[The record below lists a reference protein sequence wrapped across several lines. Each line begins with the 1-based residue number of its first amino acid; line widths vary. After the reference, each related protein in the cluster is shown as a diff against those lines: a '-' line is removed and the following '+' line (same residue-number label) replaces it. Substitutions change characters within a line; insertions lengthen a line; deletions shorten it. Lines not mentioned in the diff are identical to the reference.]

1 MKIQELL
8 GEAFK
13 EGMSIEE
20 INTVLADKNLV
31 DPSTLPPSVSKEVFD
46 KTASELATAKKTI
59 GELKSAN
66 LTDEEKLQAALD
78 AAQAKEDEFNR
89 KSIRLDVEK
98 VLVQGGLSES
108 DYKDVIDGFVTT
120 DKDASLRFA
129 NSLVDMVANQ
139 KQNAAEAVKSELQ
152 GLLTPPPKGNES
164 EITKETFDKM
174 SVSEKM
180 KFKIENPDAYKE
192 IYGGN

>member
-1 MKIQELL
+1 MNIQELL

-20 INTVLADKNLV
+20 INTVLADKNFV

-59 GELKSAN
+59 GELKSAS

-129 NSLVDMVANQ
+129 NSLVDMVATQ

-152 GLLTPPPKGNES
+152 GLLTPPPKGSES
-164 EITKETFDKM
+164 EVTKETFDKM

>member
-59 GELKSAN
+59 GELKSAS

-129 NSLVDMVANQ
+129 NSLVDMVASQ
-139 KQNAAEAVKSELQ
+139 KQNAAEAVKAELQ
-152 GLLTPPPKGNES
+152 GLLTPPPKGSES
-164 EITKETFDKM
+164 EVTKETFDKM

-180 KFKIENPDAYKE
+180 KFKVENPDAYKE